1 MAQSFESSASPWPA
15 RSAGEPANRT
25 EGKGVVTTAYQA
37 LAGKVQG
44 IIAAQDLNVAVDGL
58 AIRRII
64 ETETERF
71 QRDTTIG
78 ASRYQPF
85 ADPSDVAA
93 RLARDLE
100 GVGAEI
106 EELVADPIVEEIYGN
121 DGELTYRTT
130 TGDTRGVATPVSPVA
145 LLRTVQRLVASAGE
159 ELDASHPRADGV
171 RVFLPGGRQGR
182 LTASIAPRIDGI
194 ISFTLRLPQKRNT
207 TLDDLVG
214 FGSLSQ
220 AAAQFLRVLML
231 VPRLK
236 LLIVGPPGSGKTTLI
251 EACLRAVTPR
261 RRTIVAEENRELTA
275 PLLNGEYW
283 ATSKVEDLSDLIRS
297 ARVASPALIV
307 LGELKGG
314 EAWDLVLAGNLG
326 TGVIAAVHADS
337 ASLGFEAL
345 ATAASMAVPAMS
357 AAQIRDQ
364 FARIFD
370 VVVFVDLDDGDGERT
385 VRQVTEIS
393 IVPPQMSTAAVAVT
407 PIFARTDIGEPMEL
421 HATDLGL
428 LESKCN
434 RALRRHRVTIAEV
447 LSGTGVLR

>member
-1 MAQSFESSASPWPA
+1 MAS
-15 RSAGEPANRT
+15 
-25 EGKGVVTTAYQA
+25 AYQA
-37 LAGKVQG
+37 LAGKVLG
-44 IIAAQDLNVAVDGL
+44 IIAAQDLNVEVDGV

-78 ASRYQPF
+78 VSRYQPF
-85 ADPSDVAA
+85 ADPADVAV

-100 GVGAEI
+100 GLGAEL
-106 EELVADPIVEEIYGN
+106 EELIAEPEVEEIFGT
-121 DGELTYRTT
+121 DDELAYRTT
-130 TGDTRGVATPVSPVA
+130 TGETRAVATPVSPIS
-145 LLRTVQRLVASAGE
+145 LLRTVQRMVSAAGE

-182 LTASIAPRIDGI
+182 LTASIPPRIDGTV
-194 ISFTLRLPQKRNT
+194 SFTLRLPQKRNT

-214 FGSLSQ
+214 FGSLSP
-220 AAAQFLRVLML
+220 AAAQFLGVLML

-251 EACLRAVTPR
+251 DACLRAVTPR
-261 RRTIVAEENRELTA
+261 RRIIVAEDNRELTA

-283 ATSKVEDLSDLIRS
+283 ATSKVEDLTDLIRS

-307 LGELKGG
+307 LGELKGA

-337 ASLGFEAL
+337 ASLGFDAL
-345 ATAASMAVPAMS
+345 ATAASLAVPAMS

-370 VVVFVDLDDGDGERT
+370 VVVFVDLDDGDGDRT
-385 VRQVTEIS
+385 VRQITEIS
-393 IVPPQMSTAAVAVT
+393 IVPPQMSTTGVAVT
-407 PIFARTDIGEPMEL
+407 PIFARTDIGAPMEL

-428 LESKCN
+428 LLESKCN
-434 RALRRHRVTIAEV
+434 RVLRRFRVTIAEV
-447 LSGTGVLR
+447 LAGAQVLR